1 MKLCTVTSQYDIYD
15 IKYIITYNITW
26 QCKTDIIY
34 YTHKA
39 QMSMEKIEEIIHN
52 AQKLCSRL
60 EKDEWKCDLTAKMI

>member
-1 MKLCTVTSQYDIYD
+1 M
-15 IKYIITYNITW
+15 N
-26 QCKTDIIY
+26 IIY

-52 AQKLCSRL
+52 AQKLCTHL